1 MTSSPYYAP
10 AGGLPAQ
17 SELLTDR
24 AIVKEAYTVIPRGVL
39 RDIVTSNL
47 PGWTKTRAWV
57 LARPIAGFA
66 TTFAQYIV
74 EVAPGGGSQRPEDE
88 AAVESVVF
96 VLAGTLDLVLEGEA
110 HVMEPGG
117 YAYIPAGAP
126 WTVANTGTE
135 PVSFQ
140 WVRKEY
146 EPLDG
151 YTATAFVTREQDVA
165 PREMPG
171 TDGAWATT
179 RFVDPDD
186 LAHDMHV
193 NIVTFEPGGSIPFAE
208 THVMEHGLYV
218 LEGKAVYR
226 LNDDWV
232 EVQAGDFMWLRAFC
246 PQACY
251 AGGPG
256 RFRYLL
262 YKDVNRHM
270 KLKPHA

>member
-1 MTSSPYYAP
+1 MTYATP
-10 AGGLPAQ
+10 PGGLPGQ

-24 AIVKEAYTVIPRGVL
+24 AIVTEAYTVIPKGVL

-47 PGWTKTRAWV
+47 PGFTKTRSWI

-66 TTFAQYIV
+66 TTFAQLIV
-74 EVAPGGGSQRPEDE
+74 EIGSGGGAERPERE
-88 AAVESVVF
+88 AGVEGVVF
-96 VLAGTLDLVLEGEA
+96 VTSGELTLSLGAESHVLGA
-110 HVMEPGG
+110 GG
-117 YAYIPAGAP
+117 YAYLAAGAD
-126 WTVANTGTE
+126 WSLANDGDA
-135 PVSFQ
+135 PVSFH
-140 WVRKEY
+140 WIRKAY
-146 EPLDG
+146 EPLEG
-151 YTATAFVTREQDVA
+151 FAPASFVTRDQDVA
-165 PREMPG
+165 PVAMPG
-171 TDGAWATT
+171 TAGAWATT

-193 NIVTFEPGGSIPFAE
+193 NIVTFQPGGSIPFAE
-208 THVMEHGLYV
+208 THVMEHGLFV
-218 LEGKAVYR
+218 LEGKGVYR

-232 EVQAGDFMWLRAFC
+232 EVEAGDFLWLRAFC

-270 KLKPHA
+270 KLNRRVG